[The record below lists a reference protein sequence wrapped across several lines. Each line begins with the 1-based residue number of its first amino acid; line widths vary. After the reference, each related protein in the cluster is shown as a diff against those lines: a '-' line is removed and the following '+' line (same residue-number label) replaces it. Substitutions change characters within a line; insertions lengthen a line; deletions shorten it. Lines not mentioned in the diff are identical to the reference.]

1 MSQSPFDRNPDSPDS
16 GDNESFIEERKE
28 MLEELF
34 ERVEKYIKIN
44 IQIYKLRAVEVMAE
58 AASTIMANILIAI
71 IATLFFMLLN
81 VGLAIWIGSLLESS
95 SHGYFILSGFYLL
108 ILIILWIFRKNMFK
122 KSVTGGIIKQFEK
135 D

>member
-1 MSQSPFDRNPDSPDS
+1 MPQQPFDRNPGNPES

-28 MLEELF
+28 ILEDLF
-34 ERVEKYIKIN
+34 ERVESYVKIN
-44 IQIYKLRAVEVMAE
+44 VQIYKLRAVEVVAE
-58 AASTIMANILIAI
+58 AASSIMANILIAI
-71 IATLFFMLLN
+71 IAILFFMMLN
-81 VGLAIWIGSLLESS
+81 IGVAIWLGSLLNSL

-122 KSVTGGIIKQFEK
+122 RSVTGGIIKQFEK